1 MNTYRQFLPRYI
13 RSTVNESG
21 FKITNERKRY
31 KLFVNQRVRFNV
43 LFGGYF
49 LCVSYNVLVLVTL
62 K

>member
-1 MNTYRQFLPRYI
+1 
-13 RSTVNESG
+13 
-21 FKITNERKRY
+21 
-31 KLFVNQRVRFNV
+31 VNQRVRFNV